1 MSTVTILLLAA
12 AAGYGIAKYLRLPGV
27 PLLVLAGV
35 ALTVF
40 GAIPDEEL
48 HYQVLLLGLAFL
60 VFVVGTE
67 LNPRRVGRHGKVVLL
82 VGLAQ
87 FFTLGAVGLAI
98 ALWLG
103 FELVVSLYL
112 ALAVTASSTLVV
124 VTLLRQRQQ
133 FFEPF
138 GRVTLG
144 VLLLQDVLVIFFISS
159 LSRAGEGLGA
169 SMMALGGTV
178 LLFGLAVVFL
188 RWVTPW
194 LLLHLK
200 LDEETVLLTVLSI
213 LFIFVGLAYLMGLPP
228 VTGAFLAGFSLSAFP
243 VQGIIRGQLTSLADF
258 FLAVFFVALGA
269 ALTIPTARELLL
281 VGLLAMVVLTLTP
294 PLVAWVAQQV
304 GLNTRASIE
313 SGLLLAQ
320 CSEFSIVV
328 ALIGVAQGHIDEGK
342 MAVIVLMTVVTMILT
357 PFVATDRNTWRLMR
371 LVPSSRMEPE
381 SSRLHQGHVILIGFG
396 TNARKM
402 AERLQKENQTVVVVD
417 DDPGIVARAREMG
430 LEAVRGD
437 GASGEVLA
445 RAGAS
450 RARLVISTMR
460 RVADNETLLRR
471 LGGVPVYTLIF
482 DPGDARRLRT
492 LGAVPVLY
500 SEAAAEDFRQW
511 YEEAGPGSDG
521 HRERPAGAQS

>member
-1 MSTVTILLLAA
+1 MSTITVLLLAA
-12 AAGYGIAKYLRLPGV
+12 AFGYGIARYLRLPGV

-40 GAIPDEEL
+40 GALPDEDL
-48 HYQVLLLGLAFL
+48 LNQVLLLGLAFL

-82 VGLAQ
+82 VGSAQ
-87 FFTLGAVGLAI
+87 FFTLGAVGLLI
-98 ALWLG
+98 AQGLG
-103 FELVVSLYL
+103 FDLVVSLYL

-144 VLLLQDVLVIFFISS
+144 VLLLQDVLVVFCISA
-159 LSRAGEGLGA
+159 LSAAGEGVQA
-169 SMMALGGTV
+169 SVAALGGTV
-178 LLFGLAVVFL
+178 LLFGLAVICI

-194 LLLHLK
+194 LVLHLK
-200 LDEETVLLTVLSI
+200 LDEETLLLVVLSI
-213 LFIFVGLAYLMGLPP
+213 LFVFVGLSWLMGLPP

-243 VQGIIRGQLTSLADF
+243 VQGIVRGQLTSLADF
-258 FLAVFFVALGA
+258 FLAVFFVSLGA
-269 ALTIPTARELLL
+269 SLSIPTARELVL
-281 VGLLAMVVLTLTP
+281 VGLLAFVVLTLTP
-294 PLVAWVAQQV
+294 PLVAWVAQKA
-304 GLNTRASIE
+304 GLTTRASIE

-328 ALIGVAQGHIDEGK
+328 ALIGVEQGHIDEGK
-342 MAVIVLMTVVTMILT
+342 MAVIVLITVITMILT
-357 PFVATDRNTWRLMR
+357 PLVATDRNTWRLMR
-371 LVPSSRMEPE
+371 LVPSARGDE
-381 SSRLHQGHVILIGFG
+381 SSPLFEDHVVLVGFG

-402 AERLQKENQTVVVVD
+402 TERFLKGSHKVVVID
-417 DDPGIVARAREMG
+417 DDPGIVSTAREMG
-430 LEAVRGD
+430 LDAVRGD
-437 GASGEVLA
+437 GASTEVLA

-460 RVADNETLLRR
+460 RVADNETLVNRV
-471 LGGVPVYTLIF
+471 GGVPVYALVF
-482 DPGDARRLRT
+482 DPADAERLRRLGVT
-492 LGAVPVLY
+492 PVLY

-511 YEEAGPGSDG
+511 FEDAQPGSPG
-521 HRERPAGAQS
+521 YRTRTTSVQL